1 MEFIDQPSGGS
12 VNRVERDDD
21 QQRKEEY
28 RLPDVPQDVMSHF
41 MPHHKEQFVFVEF
54 RDDRVPQDYALG
66 GAEAG
71 DVGVESFRIFALRD
85 LVNAA
90 AFDPG
95 SLGELKNLRLKLL
108 VLHRTE
114 FVEER
119 LNQDGRDQDRENEEG
134 NRQQPGVKP
143 PPARTLFEQQIGNPQ
158 EQKSD
163 DDRDQQPCDLV
174 AEPFAERLVRQIVS
188 VLAHKALVVAQR
200 KIDYEVDDQKDG
212 EIEADDKEPPSA
224 DALRPIA
231 NARGESREQEQRGDQ
246 QPPDDGHDP
255 QDDTA
260 AVIRQRLFARFG
272 NRDRGGG

>member
-21 QQRKEEY
+21 QQRKKENG
-28 RLPDVPQDVMSHF
+28 LPDVSQDVMAHLV
-41 MPHHKEQFVFVEF
+41 PHHEEQFVLVEF
-54 RDDRVPQDYALG
+54 RDGRVPQDYALG

-95 SLGELKNLRLKLL
+95 PLGELKNLRLKLL

-119 LNQDGRDQDRENEEG
+119 LNQDGRDQDRENEKG

-143 PPARTLFEQQIGNPQ
+143 PPARTLFEQQIENPQ

-163 DDRDQQPCDLV
+163 DNHDQQACDLV

-188 VLAHKALVVAQR
+188 MLAHIALVVAQR
-200 KIDYEVDDQKDG
+200 KINREIDEQEYGEVD
-212 EIEADDKEPPSA
+212 ADDEVKCSANPCERGKYYLWVKKVVDSGDYGEPFLPN
-224 DALRPIA
+224 LTRPIT
-231 NARGESREQEQRGDQ
+231 NARGEARE
-246 QPPDDGHDP
+246 
-255 QDDTA
+255 
-260 AVIRQRLFARFG
+260 
-272 NRDRGGG
+272 